1 MEKKKFYI
9 TTPIYYPSDKLHIG
23 HSYCTVATDAIARYK
38 RLQGFDVMFLT
49 GTDEHGQKIET
60 KAEEAGMTPQQ
71 FVDNIVSYRIL
82 VINPGSTSTK
92 IGVFEDETLLFDKT
106 LRHSAEDIAQF
117 NTIPAQKD
125 WRRDL
130 VMKALREQ
138 GFDPRTLSAVSGR
151 GGLLRPIR
159 GGTYAVN
166 DNLVRDCTIGIQ
178 GQHASNLGG
187 LIAREIG
194 DELGIPSYIV
204 DPVVV
209 DELADVARYAGHPL
223 FQRVSIFHALNQ
235 KAVAK
240 RFAKEHGKK
249 YEDLNLIVCHMGG
262 GCSIGAHVKG
272 SVVDTQNALDGEGP
286 FSPERSGTLPT
297 GQLVKLCCSGKYTE
311 AELNRMLSGRGGLVA
326 YTGSNDM
333 RYLLAQAE
341 HDKKIAGV
349 VDAFHYQIGKEIGAM
364 AAVMHGK
371 VDQIIFT
378 GGIAYG
384 KETIDAISEM
394 VSWIAPITVYP
405 GEDELLAL
413 AQGALRVLK
422 GEEKAQEYRRPR
434 PEDNN

>member
-1 MEKKKFYI
+1 M
-9 TTPIYYPSDKLHIG
+9 
-23 HSYCTVATDAIARYK
+23 
-38 RLQGFDVMFLT
+38 
-49 GTDEHGQKIET
+49 
-60 KAEEAGMTPQQ
+60 
-71 FVDNIVSYRIL
+71 SYRIL

-106 LRHSAEDIAQF
+106 LRHSAEDISQF

-166 DNLVRDCTIGIQ
+166 DNLVRDCTIGVQ

-349 VDAFHYQIGKEIGAM
+349 VEAFHYQIGKEIGAM

-434 PEDNN
+434 PEDNNYKPDSYRPPGAPPGGFSVCPHKKDTLSGVLQAVEKSLRLFSTA

>member
-1 MEKKKFYI
+1 M
-9 TTPIYYPSDKLHIG
+9 
-23 HSYCTVATDAIARYK
+23 
-38 RLQGFDVMFLT
+38 
-49 GTDEHGQKIET
+49 
-60 KAEEAGMTPQQ
+60 
-71 FVDNIVSYRIL
+71 
-82 VINPGSTSTK
+82 
-92 IGVFEDETLLFDKT
+92 
-106 LRHSAEDIAQF
+106 
-117 NTIPAQKD
+117 
-125 WRRDL
+125 
-130 VMKALREQ
+130 
-138 GFDPRTLSAVSGR
+138 
-151 GGLLRPIR
+151 
-159 GGTYAVN
+159 
-166 DNLVRDCTIGIQ
+166 RDCTIGVQ

-333 RYLLAQAE
+333 RYLLAEAE

-349 VDAFHYQIGKEIGAM
+349 VDAFHYHLHRRHRLRQGDHRCHLRDGQLDRPHHRLSRRGRAAGAGPGR
-364 AAVMHGK
+364 AARPQGRGEGQGVPPSPSRGQQLKSKRVNAYRNARRITAGRFSVPMSLFALPVPVTSVRSPFSCHSEPLTD
-371 VDQIIFT
+371 VT
-378 GGIAYG
+378 GVGIRPPPRICRIAYC
-384 KETIDAISEM
+384 IF
-394 VSWIAPITVYP
+394 
-405 GEDELLAL
+405 
-413 AQGALRVLK
+413 
-422 GEEKAQEYRRPR
+422 RRPVVSCGKFQNR
-434 PEDNN
+434 RDL

>member
-1 MEKKKFYI
+1 M
-9 TTPIYYPSDKLHIG
+9 
-23 HSYCTVATDAIARYK
+23 
-38 RLQGFDVMFLT
+38 
-49 GTDEHGQKIET
+49 
-60 KAEEAGMTPQQ
+60 
-71 FVDNIVSYRIL
+71 
-82 VINPGSTSTK
+82 
-92 IGVFEDETLLFDKT
+92 
-106 LRHSAEDIAQF
+106 
-117 NTIPAQKD
+117 
-125 WRRDL
+125 
-130 VMKALREQ
+130 
-138 GFDPRTLSAVSGR
+138 
-151 GGLLRPIR
+151 
-159 GGTYAVN
+159 
-166 DNLVRDCTIGIQ
+166 
-178 GQHASNLGG
+178 
-187 LIAREIG
+187 
-194 DELGIPSYIV
+194 
-204 DPVVV
+204 VV

-333 RYLLAQAE
+333 RYLLAEAE

-422 GEEKAQEYRRPR
+422 GEEKAKEYRRPR
-434 PEDNN
+434 PEDDN

>member
-1 MEKKKFYI
+1 M
-9 TTPIYYPSDKLHIG
+9 
-23 HSYCTVATDAIARYK
+23 
-38 RLQGFDVMFLT
+38 
-49 GTDEHGQKIET
+49 
-60 KAEEAGMTPQQ
+60 
-71 FVDNIVSYRIL
+71 SYRIL

-92 IGVFEDETLLFDKT
+92 IGVYEDEQLLFDKT

-117 NTIPAQKD
+117 KTIAAQKD

-130 VMKALREQ
+130 VMRALREQ
-138 GFDPRTLSAVSGR
+138 GIDARTLSAVSGR

-166 DNLVRDCTIGIQ
+166 DNMVTDCTIGIQ

-204 DPVVV
+204 DPVVI
-209 DELADVARYAGHPL
+209 DEMADVARYAGHPL

-240 RFAKEHGKK
+240 RYAKEHGRK

-262 GCSIGAHVKG
+262 GCSIGAHVHG
-272 SVVDTQNALDGEGP
+272 SVVDTQNALDGDGP
-286 FSPERSGTLPT
+286 FSPERSGSLPT
-297 GQLVKLCCSGKYTE
+297 GQLVSLCFSGKYTAGE
-311 AELNRMLSGRGGLVA
+311 VRKMLAGHGGLVA

-333 RYLLAQAE
+333 RDLLKAAAE
-341 HDKKIAGV
+341 GDKEIAATV
-349 VDAFHYQIGKEIGAM
+349 EAFHYQIGKEVGAM
-364 AAVMHGK
+364 AAVMKGK
-371 VDQIIFT
+371 VDQIILT

-384 KETIDAISEM
+384 QETVDAITDM
-394 VSWIAPITVYP
+394 VGWIAPITVYP

-413 AQGALRVLK
+413 AQGALRVLN
-422 GEEKAQEYRRPR
+422 GEEPARVY
-434 PEDNN
+434 

>member
-1 MEKKKFYI
+1 M
-9 TTPIYYPSDKLHIG
+9 
-23 HSYCTVATDAIARYK
+23 
-38 RLQGFDVMFLT
+38 
-49 GTDEHGQKIET
+49 
-60 KAEEAGMTPQQ
+60 
-71 FVDNIVSYRIL
+71 
-82 VINPGSTSTK
+82 
-92 IGVFEDETLLFDKT
+92 FEDETLLFENT
-106 LRHSAEDIAQF
+106 LRHSAEEIAQF

-138 GFDPRTLSAVSGR
+138 GFDPHTLSAVSGR

-333 RYLLAQAE
+333 RYLLAEAE

-349 VDAFHYQIGKEIGAM
+349 VDAFHYQIGKEIGSM

-422 GEEKAQEYRRPR
+422 GEEKAKEYRRPR
-434 PEDNN
+434 PEDDN

>member
-1 MEKKKFYI
+1 M
-9 TTPIYYPSDKLHIG
+9 
-23 HSYCTVATDAIARYK
+23 SYK
-38 RLQGFDVMFLT
+38 
-49 GTDEHGQKIET
+49 
-60 KAEEAGMTPQQ
+60 
-71 FVDNIVSYRIL
+71 IL

-92 IGVFEDETLLFDKT
+92 IGVYEDEQLLFDKT

-138 GFDPRTLSAVSGR
+138 GFDARTLSAVSGR

-166 DNLVRDCTIGIQ
+166 DNMVKDCTIGVQ

-204 DPVVV
+204 DPVVI
-209 DELADVARYAGHPL
+209 DEMADVARYAGHPL

-240 RFAKEHGKK
+240 RFAKEQGKK
-249 YEDLNLIVCHMGG
+249 YEELNLIVCHMGG
-262 GCSIGAHVKG
+262 GVSIGAHMKG
-272 SVVDTQNALDGEGP
+272 NVVDTQNALDGEGP
-286 FSPERSGTLPT
+286 FSPERSGSLPT
-297 GQLVKLCCSGKYTE
+297 GQLVKQCFSGKYTE
-311 AELNRMLSGRGGLVA
+311 GEMHRMLSGRGGLVA

-384 KETIDAISEM
+384 KEELTHPTRIITSTVRAEGCLHSRCPVKTSKPVPKGQMAEVVAALDS
-394 VSWIAPITVYP
+394 VVLHAPIHVGDVVLTDVC
-405 GEDELLAL
+405 GT
-413 AQGALRVLK
+413 GADIVTCRDM
-422 GEEKAQEYRRPR
+422 A
-434 PEDNN
+434 